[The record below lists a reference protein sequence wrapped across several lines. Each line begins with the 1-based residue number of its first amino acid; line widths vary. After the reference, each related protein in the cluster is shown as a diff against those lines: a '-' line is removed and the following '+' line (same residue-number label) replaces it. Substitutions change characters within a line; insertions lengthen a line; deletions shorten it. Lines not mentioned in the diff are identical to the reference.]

1 VLGVGAVEGVLA
13 ACADL
18 GGGAEVDRGGRVH
31 ADPGVAML
39 VVVGGE
45 EPVTERACI
54 GEGAEPVGK
63 AGTYLRVLNCA
74 SEYGLSFEHRG
85 RE

>member
-1 VLGVGAVEGVLA
+1 MSAVEGGLPA
-13 ACADL
+13 GLDL
-18 GGGAEVDRGGRVH
+18 GHGVEVDRGRGVH